1 MTTLLTDRYKND
13 LQGVLSCYDRIVIT
27 GTLPGVCCAQG
38 MTSYL
43 YAHEIKIF
51 DYAKV
56 FADPLRNLIRENAQ
70 MIAKAHGVAI
80 EHVNNSH
87 LRKEDLVSKVLAQ
100 RGDHPGLVHILS
112 AMEACSAFE
121 PWHDK
126 QTHKTYLRSTTGKCL
141 HYYFYFMDA
150 EVGLCYLRVPTWSPF
165 RLQFYCNGHS
175 WLAGKL
181 TSEGIDFTMA
191 DNAFIRIDDF
201 ARAQQLADALR
212 PDDLHRLLD
221 TYAKVCCPVLETFAQ
236 TYHWSLMQTE
246 YSTDLVFTSEAALKP
261 IYEQL
266 SRQAVIA
273 VKAENV
279 SSFLGKKVTP
289 QLAQEIGSRLST
301 RFEGTCIKHR
311 MGSASVKIYDK
322 YGQVLRIETTTN
334 DVSFFKHHRKVEHKN
349 GTETRELA
357 PLKKSIYSLI
367 DLREILLG
375 CNRRY
380 LDFLSSLDDHSD
392 GQRALQKLTEPKTVQ
407 NITWRGF
414 NFFAAT
420 DQALLRAVLDPKFTI
435 HGLRRA
441 DLKRYLPNL
450 SDSSLSRQIKRLRI
464 FGMIKRVSGT
474 YRYYLTKLG
483 RAAIAACVHATE
495 FNILPALA
503 TSA

>member
-1 MTTLLTDRYKND
+1 
-13 LQGVLSCYDRIVIT
+13 
-27 GTLPGVCCAQG
+27 
-38 MTSYL
+38 
-43 YAHEIKIF
+43 
-51 DYAKV
+51 
-56 FADPLRNLIRENAQ
+56 
-70 MIAKAHGVAI
+70 
-80 EHVNNSH
+80 
-87 LRKEDLVSKVLAQ
+87 
-100 RGDHPGLVHILS
+100 
-112 AMEACSAFE
+112 
-121 PWHDK
+121 
-126 QTHKTYLRSTTGKCL
+126 
-141 HYYFYFMDA
+141 
-150 EVGLCYLRVPTWSPF
+150 
-165 RLQFYCNGHS
+165 
-175 WLAGKL
+175 
-181 TSEGIDFTMA
+181 
-191 DNAFIRIDDF
+191 
-201 ARAQQLADALR
+201 
-212 PDDLHRLLD
+212 
-221 TYAKVCCPVLETFAQ
+221 
-236 TYHWSLMQTE
+236 MQTE
-246 YSTDLVFTSEAALKP
+246 YSTDLVFNSEATLKA

-279 SSFLGKKVTP
+279 SSFLGKKITP

-392 GQRALQKLTEPKTVQ
+392 EKRALQKLTEPKTVQ

-435 HGLRRA
+435 HGLRLA

-474 YRYYLTKLG
+474 FRYYLTKLG